1 MVLNIAGPEFDF
13 AHVVHAVLEECEH
26 RRRSFDEN
34 HFDDQAMRCAREK
47 LTQVRAAYE
56 EFGGSAPYW
65 IALEKE
71 VVQTVMP
78 QYTAAAP
85 AITRLERESWG
96 VFRGGDIGARLL
108 FALAGLVIGSIIIA
122 LPFIPI
128 FEDTFAFIL
137 TAAGFFYPDLKR
149 YWYER
154 AYARV
159 LNRLVRDAAQY
170 QLGSDLHYMTR
181 ESIREAFVPGGREI
195 GAGPGPQHGKRHAQ
209 K

>member
-26 RRRSFDEN
+26 RRRSFEESDFEEE
-34 HFDDQAMRCAREK
+34 AMRCAREK
-47 LTQVRAAYE
+47 LSQVRAAYD
-56 EFGGSAPYW
+56 EFGGSASYW

-71 VVQTVMP
+71 VVETVMP
-78 QYTAAAP
+78 QYSAAALQ
-85 AITRLERESWG
+85 ITQLERSSWG

-108 FALAGLVIGSIIIA
+108 FALGGLVIGSIIIA
-122 LPFIPI
+122 MPFIPI

-137 TAAGFFYPDLKR
+137 TFAGFFYPDLKR

-154 AYARV
+154 AWSRV
-159 LNRLVRDAAQY
+159 LNRLVRDAAHY
-170 QLGSDLHYMTR
+170 QEAGDLHYMTR
-181 ESIREAFVPGGREI
+181 ESIRDAFVPAPKQIEPPNEPHR
-195 GAGPGPQHGKRHAQ
+195 KKHAH